1 MPSRGQRFR
10 GLQFLRRVTTGPL
23 ERSSCR
29 IHLRGRCRDEVTD
42 VASTPA
48 AGGCADGVP
57 SREVHVSK
65 KSIVFLP
72 SSLLR
77 SRSLFWLRERRG
89 ESNAQVQDLNESD
102 RVPAGVDYLSE
113 SWAKSTTQTEDSHWS
128 ANGRAETRRTKPDAG
143 LSRSR
148 EPELAW
154 WTTSSMALGDD
165 TGSAATGF
173 LVIGPPD
180 RRLGAFVEKAASVPG
195 RRVKT
200 DTNRDSR
207 TNWAPTCLCHVEVDV
222 RGRSGS
228 NRWLLRADVED
239 GRSH

>member
-1 MPSRGQRFR
+1 VPSGTWTPVEEMGSSDAMPEEPHVGRHY
-10 GLQFLRRVTTGPL
+10 VTTGPP

-65 KSIVFLP
+65 KSTVFLP

-128 ANGRAETRRTKPDAG
+128 ANGRAEQCRTKPDAN
-143 LSRSR
+143 S
-148 EPELAW
+148 
-154 WTTSSMALGDD
+154 AL
-165 TGSAATGF
+165 
-173 LVIGPPD
+173 
-180 RRLGAFVEKAASVPG
+180 
-195 RRVKT
+195 
-200 DTNRDSR
+200 
-207 TNWAPTCLCHVEVDV
+207 
-222 RGRSGS
+222 
-228 NRWLLRADVED
+228 
-239 GRSH
+239 